1 MCLYVKTLSLRS
13 SFWSFWCTT
22 SKNPRY
28 FFFDQLL
35 FYIFKLQRAIS
46 KYTSYDNLNKM
57 LMEKEDFQVLNI
69 LYETVKDTPSEY
81 QEVIQE
87 GLLAVDSI
95 IEEELQNTSM
105 IAKCPILDKL
115 KSDQN
120 FIHFLESQSDNET
133 VETIRLKDLILERI
147 KVSVS

>member
-1 MCLYVKTLSLRS
+1 
-13 SFWSFWCTT
+13 
-22 SKNPRY
+22 
-28 FFFDQLL
+28 
-35 FYIFKLQRAIS
+35 
-46 KYTSYDNLNKM
+46 M